1 VTRPPLILLP
11 GLDGTGELF
20 TPFIAAAPR
29 AVEVR
34 VLALP
39 HDRSLSYHELA
50 EWLCGQLPQRSV
62 VLLGE
67 SFSGPLAVLAA
78 QRSDRVKGLVLSTT
92 FAESPLPRVF
102 ARCPRLLWSRPP
114 PAFVLKAML
123 TGGDARLAAAVRGA
137 IRRAPPATIAGRVAA
152 VLRVDVTSELRALSC
167 PVLYL
172 RARRDRLV
180 RLESASRIQ
189 ALRPSTELAH
199 IDAPHLLLQANPA
212 AAWSFVAPFLERIAQ
227 APDGPGPHPPASGN
241 GSEPV

>member
-1 VTRPPLILLP
+1 MTRPPLILLP

-20 TPFIAAAPR
+20 APFIAAAPR

-39 HDRSLSYHELA
+39 DERSLSYHELA
-50 EWLCGQLPQRSV
+50 EWLCGQLPQQSV
-62 VLLGE
+62 VL
-67 SFSGPLAVLAA
+67 
-78 QRSDRVKGLVLSTT
+78 
-92 FAESPLPRVF
+92 
-102 ARCPRLLWSRPP
+102 
-114 PAFVLKAML
+114 
-123 TGGDARLAAAVRGA
+123 
-137 IRRAPPATIAGRVAA
+137 
-152 VLRVDVTSELRALSC
+152 
-167 PVLYL
+167 L